1 VKNYIDLLRSNIPLI
16 DLRSPIEFAKGAFPQ
31 SINLPILTD
40 DERAQVGKTF
50 KHQGSEAAIQLGYTL
65 VSGTLKESRIITWKN
80 FIENNPNSWIY
91 CFRGGQRS
99 NIAKEWLKEVNIDIS
114 LVEGGFK
121 MLRQTCID
129 ILDSVK
135 NDSKR
140 WIILGGRTGTGKTVI
155 LNKLKS
161 SIDLEKHAEHRG
173 SAFGG
178 FFSPQPTPINFE
190 NRLALDY
197 LRHENQTL
205 VLEDESRTIGRL
217 AIPNTWFTRMKES
230 KLVILEISLDE
241 RVQNI
246 IEDYVQSP
254 LRNGIPKEDL
264 LISLRS
270 SLSKI
275 QKRLGGDIFKEIR
288 TKMDKA
294 ILDSNNYY
302 HEDWVI
308 QLLRTYYDPFYDYQ
322 IKSKNDKCICRS
334 DTKGVV
340 DFLSD
345 LESDN

>member
-1 VKNYIDLLRSNIPLI
+1 MKNYIDLLRSNRPLI

-40 DERAQVGKTF
+40 DERAQVGKKY
-50 KHQGSEAAIQLGYTL
+50 KHQGSEAAIQLGYKI
-65 VSGTLKESRIITWKN
+65 VSGSLKESRVIAWKN
-80 FIENNPNSWIY
+80 FIENNPNSWMY

-99 NIAKEWLKEVNIDIS
+99 SIAKVWLNEININIS
-114 LVEGGFK
+114 FVEGGFK
-121 MLRQTCID
+121 VLRQTCID
-129 ILDSVK
+129 SLDSVK

-178 FFSPQPTPINFE
+178 FFSPQPTSIDFE

-197 LRHENQTL
+197 LRHEKQTL
-205 VLEDESRTIGRL
+205 ILEDESRNIGRVAL
-217 AIPNTWFTRMKES
+217 PNTWFTRMKKSE
-230 KLVILEISLDE
+230 LVILEISLDE

-254 LRNGIPKEDL
+254 LRDGILKEDL

-270 SLSKI
+270 SLSRI

-288 TKMDKA
+288 TKIDKA
-294 ILDSNNYY
+294 ILDPKNYH
-302 HEDWVI
+302 HEDWVV
-308 QLLRTYYDPFYDYQ
+308 QLLNTYYDPLYDYQ
-322 IKSKNDKCICRS
+322 IKSKDDKCIYRS

-340 DFLSD
+340 EFLSG
-345 LESDN
+345 LESDK

>member
-1 VKNYIDLLRSNIPLI
+1 VKNYIDLLRSNRPLI

-40 DERAQVGKTF
+40 DERAQVGKKY
-50 KHQGSEAAIQLGYTL
+50 KHQGSEAAIQLGYKI
-65 VSGTLKESRIITWKN
+65 VSGSLKESRVIAWKN
-80 FIENNPNSWIY
+80 FIENNPNSWMY

-99 NIAKEWLKEVNIDIS
+99 SIAKVWLNEININIS
-114 LVEGGFK
+114 FVEGGFK
-121 MLRQTCID
+121 VLRQTCID
-129 ILDSVK
+129 SLDSVK

-178 FFSPQPTPINFE
+178 FFSPQPTSIDFE

-197 LRHENQTL
+197 LRHEKQTL
-205 VLEDESRTIGRL
+205 ILEDESRNIGRVAL
-217 AIPNTWFTRMKES
+217 PNAWFTRMKKSE
-230 KLVILEISLDE
+230 LVILEISLDE

-254 LRNGIPKEDL
+254 LRDGILEEDL

-270 SLSKI
+270 SLSRI

-288 TKMDKA
+288 TKIDKA
-294 ILDSNNYY
+294 ILDPKNYH
-302 HEDWVI
+302 HEDWVV
-308 QLLRTYYDPFYDYQ
+308 QLLNTYYDPLYDYQ
-322 IKSKNDKCICRS
+322 IKSKDDKCIYRS

-340 DFLSD
+340 EFLSG
-345 LESDN
+345 LESDK